1 MLCRPRGSGGGGGKI
16 LISPAPFNRYL
27 KLQFSRSSGVILHP
41 TSLPG
46 PYGIGDL
53 GSSAYAFADFLKASG
68 QHIWQILPLV
78 PTGYGDSPYSGL
90 SAHAGNT
97 LMISPEKLMADN
109 LLPKDILE
117 HTTRFTADKVNFGK
131 VIEFKKKI
139 LKEAFQRYKKS
150 PDTKL
155 QTEFLS
161 FCQKHAH
168 WLEDYALF
176 VALKDSHDGK
186 AWDEW
191 EPRYAKCKE
200 EALEKARD
208 ELSDEI
214 LAEQFYQF
222 LFFKQWHELKRYC
235 NARKISIIGD
245 MPILVAYDSV
255 DVWKNNHLFKL
266 DKDGK
271 PTVVAGVP
279 PDYFSATG
287 QLWGN
292 PLYDWEEMA
301 KDNFRWWI
309 KRFES
314 MLENVDVIRID
325 HFRGFAGLWEIPAGQ
340 KTAEKGKWV
349 STPGDELFKALV
361 ETFDDLPIIVEDL
374 GVITPDVEELRDKY
388 HFPGMRILQM
398 AFGGDSCNI
407 DLPHN
412 YIRHSVVYTGGHD
425 HDTVVGWF
433 RSKEGAGSTRGAEQI
448 KEERQKCLRYLR
460 STGKEIHWDFIEA
473 AYASVSCLAI
483 VPLQDV
489 LGLGSSAR
497 MNLPASMEGNW
508 NWRYRQELLND
519 ETTKRLAEITALY
532 GRDNPLFEENL

>member
-1 MLCRPRGSGGGGGKI
+1 MHF
-16 LISPAPFNRYL
+16 A
-27 KLQFSRSSGVILHP
+27 RSSGVILHP

-53 GSSAYAFADFLKASG
+53 GSAAYSFADFLANSG

-97 LMISPEKLMADN
+97 LMISPDKLVAEN
-109 LLPKDILE
+109 LLSHDLLE

-131 VIEFKKKI
+131 VIEFKKRV
-139 LKEAFQRYKKS
+139 LKEAFLSYKKS

-155 QTEFLS
+155 QADFLS
-161 FCQKHAH
+161 FCQRQSH

-176 VALKDSHDGK
+176 IALKEQHGGQ
-186 AWDEW
+186 AWDKW
-191 EPRYAKCKE
+191 EPRYAKRKE
-200 EALEKARD
+200 EALEKARED
-208 ELSDEI
+208 LSEQI
-214 LAEQFYQF
+214 LAEQFYQY
-222 LFFKQWHELKRYC
+222 LFFKQWSELKRYC
-235 NARKISIIGD
+235 NGKDISIIGD

-255 DVWKNNHLFKL
+255 DVWSNPHLFKL

-301 KDNFRWWI
+301 KDGYGWWV

-314 MLENVDVIRID
+314 MLETVDVIRID
-325 HFRGFAGLWEIPAGQ
+325 HFRGFAALWEIPEGQ
-340 KTAEKGKWV
+340 PTAEKGKWV
-349 STPGDELFKALV
+349 PTPGNELFQKLV
-361 ETFDDLPIIVEDL
+361 DTFDNLPIIVEDL
-374 GVITPDVEELRDKY
+374 GVITPDVEELRDKFA
-388 HFPGMRILQM
+388 FPGMRILQM
-398 AFGGDSCNI
+398 AFGGGSDNI

-412 YIRHSVVYTGGHD
+412 YVSHSVVYTGGHD

-460 STGKEIHWDFIEA
+460 SSGKEIHWDFIEA
-473 AYASVSCLAI
+473 AYGSVSCLAI
-483 VPLQDV
+483 VPLQDI

-508 NWRYRQELLND
+508 NWRYRQDLLTGD
-519 ETTKRLAEITALY
+519 IARRLNEITVLY
-532 GRDNPLFEENL
+532 GRNNPLFSENP